1 MITDA
6 ENNAAKITALINA
19 VAILFSQ
26 LPEEKK
32 ENALFLLR
40 GLSDCDYKKINQQSL
55 KSTIEDVTSTE
66 QALTQGYKLIIESID
81 LYTPGN

>member
-1 MITDA
+1 MITDV
-6 ENNAAKITALINA
+6 ENNSAKITALINA

-32 ENALFLLR
+32 EHALFLLH
-40 GLSDCDYKKINQQSL
+40 GLSDYDYKKINQQNL
-55 KSTIEDVTSTE
+55 ESTIEDVTSIE

-81 LYTPGN
+81 LYPPGN

>member
-40 GLSDCDYKKINQQSL
+40 GLSDCDYKTIDPEKPESA
-55 KSTIEDVTSTE
+55 IEDVTSIE
-66 QALTQGYKLIIESID
+66 QALIQGYKLILESID
-81 LYTPGN
+81 LCTPGN